1 MTINY
6 DLKTIGFGGLV
17 FLYDEKICGIR
28 MFCLLDS
35 QIMELKCCLYLIYSA
50 WSSALWECRWMRKQ
64 KGLSQ
69 KEFVHRMCA
78 CRTIFGCYD
87 TQTSFSYVFIFFP
100 FFPFFTSVGIEFV
113 KLLVM
118 IFLIRNEIRVRSWAW
133 RSSRGPWVP
142 LDERFITSILRC
154 LKGKNT
160 LQMIFS
166 YG

>member
-1 MTINY
+1 MSLLWSPFIHLVTMNY

-78 CRTIFGCYD
+78 CRSPGTLRIRWWEMHHLHIMMSEMEEHIAKDIFQWLV
-87 TQTSFSYVFIFFP
+87 TSAITTVSFSSG
-100 FFPFFTSVGIEFV
+100 TST
-113 KLLVM
+113 M
-118 IFLIRNEIRVRSWAW
+118 HCFLS
-133 RSSRGPWVP
+133 
-142 LDERFITSILRC
+142 
-154 LKGKNT
+154 
-160 LQMIFS
+160 
-166 YG
+166 